1 MNLIHRFKLTSAC
14 SLAACTSL
22 VFAAAPDTPD
32 WENAEIFEINKEP
45 GRVFS
50 LPFASKEGAL
60 QKDWMKSDYVFSL
73 NGSWK
78 FNYVKKPEDRQ
89 IDFYKD
95 SYDVSKWA
103 DIKVPSN
110 WQLEGFGVP
119 IYENVRYPFVKDQPR
134 VTTEP
139 PKDWTA
145 YEYRNPV
152 GSYKRSFTLP
162 ENFKGRKIFAHFG
175 GVESAFYLWVN
186 GEKVGYS
193 QGSYLPA
200 EFNITKFLKP
210 GKNTIATEVYRW
222 SDGSYLECQDFWR
235 LSGMF
240 RDVLLYST
248 PSVELRDYAFK
259 TDLDDQYEHASLS
272 LTSYVHNYGKTPA
285 KARLKAE
292 LLNPGN
298 EVVWSDQENNIT
310 TTPGKDSKV
319 KFKTTLKKPAQWT
332 AETPHLYTLV
342 ISTLDASGKATSVH
356 RHQVGFREVGFSD
369 KGEFLV
375 NGKMVI
381 ARGVNRHE
389 TDPDDGRAVSRKS
402 MERDIEL
409 FKQFNVNFVRM
420 SHYPN
425 HPYFYE
431 LCNKYGIYVMDEAN
445 IESHGYGY
453 GADSVSHKPNFRAAH
468 IERGKRM
475 ALRDRNH
482 PSVVF
487 WSLGNEGG
495 PGDNYAATGAA
506 IRALDTGLPIH
517 YERFGHGSKH
527 DDVDSV
533 MYPGVGNL
541 NNEGAKKTSRPFF
554 VCEYAHGMGNAI
566 GHLDEYVEAF
576 EKHPRLIGGCIW
588 DWVDQGLRLKNRSGK
603 PAPDG
608 KKFFY
613 AYGGDFGDNPNWS
626 DFCMNGV
633 IDSDHNPVAKSYQV
647 KYCYQ
652 PADFTYE
659 NGILKLHNKFF
670 HIDIAEGHEIVWQ
683 IEANGSEQASGSLA
697 APSTQPWQ
705 WSDLKVDLPN
715 VNAPAGAELF
725 LNVALVRK
733 DDAPFLKKGH
743 VVAYQQF
750 ALDASPAKPV
760 SNLASLG
767 TVTLEKASGK
777 TTLKAPGAKVAF
789 SVDNQSGLPVSYFAN
804 GKEYLSPN
812 ASSQPWFFRAPG
824 SNDKGFKNRWYANGL
839 NQLQHSAVH
848 LQEIKVEGAKQLI
861 VNVKS
866 SGKAGFSIET
876 STAYTLLGDGT
887 LIVDSVF
894 SPSDEN
900 AELPYRGHRFYLSKA
915 LENVQYFG
923 RGPEENYYD
932 RRNSQKFGLYQTTVT
947 DLYESYAKPQF
958 NGNRDQ
964 TRWLSLTD
972 NSGKG
977 LLVNAA
983 TEMSFTALHMDDNGM
998 VDIRHPEDIKV
1009 LEDVVLTL
1017 SDKSFGLGGN
1027 SCGPGPLG
1035 QYQLKGSTTLRFS
1048 LTPVSST
1055 KEAAEKALRSYPV
1068 GPSVILKR
1076 AGGSEANFSV
1086 SDDSKT
1092 SISYAQNG
1100 KNMGNVAPGKAIPL
1114 GKGGTFIVKAE
1125 SSLSI
1130 PGVRTQREFEKLI
1143 GRKGWTA
1150 KASSEEAGGED
1161 ASKVLD
1167 GKLNTHWHTQWRNN
1181 VPNHP
1186 HTLSI
1191 NFGETLAFKGV
1202 KLTGRSDYPNG
1213 RLKQIDIETS
1223 ADGKSWKKVKSASLK
1238 NTSEPQSIQLG
1249 KTIKAAHVRVVSR
1262 SSYGPQ
1268 KEFASLAEFTI
1279 IE

>member
-1 MNLIHRFKLTSAC
+1 MSSPFA
-14 SLAACTSL
+14 
-22 VFAAAPDTPD
+22 FAAAPDAPD
-32 WENAEIFEINKEP
+32 WENAEIFQINKEP

-60 QKDWMKSDYVFSL
+60 KKDWLKSDYVLSL
-73 NGSWK
+73 NGTWK
-78 FNYVKKPEDRQ
+78 FNYVKKPEDRPV
-89 IDFYKD
+89 DFYKE
-95 SYDVSKWA
+95 SFDVSKWA

-110 WQLEGFGVP
+110 WQLQGFGIP
-119 IYENVRYPFVKDQPR
+119 IYENVRYPFIKDQPR

-139 PKDWTA
+139 PKNWTA

-162 ENFKGRKIFAHFG
+162 ENFKDREIFAHFG
-175 GVESAFYLWVN
+175 GVESAFYLWIN
-186 GEKVGYS
+186 GQKVGYS

-210 GKNTIATEVYRW
+210 GKNTISTEVYRW

-248 PSVELRDYAFK
+248 PSVELRDFSFK
-259 TDLDDQYEHASLS
+259 TELDDQYENATIS
-272 LTSYVHNYGKTPA
+272 LTGYVHNYGKTSTTGG
-285 KARLKAE
+285 LTAE
-292 LLNPGN
+292 LLDPAGQT
-298 EVVWSDQENNIT
+298 VWSDKEANIH

-319 KFKTTLKKPAQWT
+319 TFHAKLDQPAKWT
-332 AETPHLYTLV
+332 AETPNLYTLV
-342 ISTLDASGKATSVH
+342 LSTMDTAGKTTSVH
-356 RHQVGFREVGFSD
+356 RHQVGFRNISFSD
-369 KGEFLV
+369 KGEFLI

-495 PGDNYAATGAA
+495 AGDNYAVTGAA
-506 IRALDTGLPIH
+506 IRELNTGIPIH

-541 NNEGAKKTSRPFF
+541 NHEGAKKTSRPFF
-554 VCEYAHGMGNAI
+554 VCEYAHAMGNAI

-588 DWVDQGLRLKNRSGK
+588 DWVDQGLRVKNRSGK

-608 KKFFY
+608 KEFFY
-613 AYGGDFGDNPNWS
+613 AYGGDFGDTPNFG
-626 DFCMNGV
+626 DFCLNGV

-652 PADFTYE
+652 PADFSFE
-659 NGILKLHNKFF
+659 NGTLKLRNEFF
-670 HIDIAEGHEIVWQ
+670 HIDIAEGHEILWRV
-683 IEANGSEQASGSLA
+683 EANGSEQAKGSIEV
-697 APSTQPWQ
+697 PSTQPWQ
-705 WSDLKVDLPN
+705 WSDLNLKLPKI
-715 VNAPAGAELF
+715 NAPAGAEVF

-733 DDAPFLKKGH
+733 EDAPYLEKGH
-743 VVAYQQF
+743 VVAYEQF
-750 ALDASPAKPV
+750 ELTSPAAKPV

-767 TVTLEKASGK
+767 NVTLDK
-777 TTLKAPGAKVAF
+777 TSDKTVLKAPGAKVAF
-789 SVDNQSGLPVSYFAN
+789 SIDNQSGLPVSYFAN
-804 GKEYLSPN
+804 GKEYLS
-812 ASSQPWFFRAPG
+812 SGTSVQPWFFRAPG
-824 SNDKGFKNRWYANGL
+824 SNDKGFKNRWYGNGL
-839 NQLQHSAVH
+839 NQLEHELVN
-848 LQEIKVEGAKQLI
+848 LQEVKVDGAKQLI

-866 SGKAGFSIET
+866 TGNGGFYIET

-900 AELPYRGHRFYLSKA
+900 AELPYRGHRFYLSKE

-932 RRNSQKFGLYQTTVT
+932 RRNSQKIGRYETTVT

-972 NSGKG
+972 DSGKG

-1009 LEDVVLTL
+1009 LDDVVLTL

-1027 SCGPGPLG
+1027 SCGPGTMG
-1035 QYQLKGSTTLRFS
+1035 QYQLKGSATLRFS

-1055 KEAAEKALRSYPV
+1055 KEAADKALRSLPV

-1076 AGGSEANFSV
+1076 AGGSEANFSI
-1086 SDDSKT
+1086 SDGSEAA
-1092 SISYAQNG
+1092 INYAQNG
-1100 KNMGNVAPGKAIPL
+1100 KNMGKVTHGQPIKL

-1125 SSLSI
+1125 TTRAI
-1130 PGVRTQREFEKLI
+1130 PGVRTQREFEKLV
-1143 GRKGWTA
+1143 GREGWTA

-1191 NFGETLAFKGV
+1191 NFGEALTFKGV
-1202 KLTGRSDYPNG
+1202 KLTGRSDEPNG
-1213 RLKQIDIETS
+1213 RFKQIDIETS
-1223 ADGKSWKKVKSASLK
+1223 SDGKNWKKVKSASLP
-1238 NTSEPQSIQLG
+1238 NTSKPQNVTFG
-1249 KTIKAAHVRVVSR
+1249 KTVKASHIRIISR